1 MLDLSKRWP
10 TSGEHRTAESLLLP
24 SGLAQWSVTMALS
37 LTYSCHFGLHTNLS
51 GLLICSK
58 AKLGLC
64 GFPRIFWL
72 YLTLGFGRMFA
83 SNLSQA
89 VVV

>member
-1 MLDLSKRWP
+1 MLANIWGAQNSGQPALALRTGTMECYYGSVFDLFMSLW
-10 TSGEHRTAESLLLP
+10 TSYQPLRAPYL
-24 SGLAQWSVTMALS
+24 
-37 LTYSCHFGLHTNLS
+37 
-51 GLLICSK
+51 SK

-64 GFPRIFWL
+64 GFPGIFWL